1 MITLGEE
8 ELISD
13 LAEEY
18 NLHVSEFGVPLKDIY
33 GRELPPSWVAAL
45 SCNLREDSRIKLKI
59 ANRKIGLEQILLSTI
74 ADRLG
79 ILIWQRTRDGQKNR
93 NKPKSL
99 LETLLGEKKRED
111 LEAFEDKESFEEWYR
126 KTRT

>member
-79 ILIWQRTRDGQKNR
+79 ILIWQRTRNGQKNR